1 PAPGELLETATLERI
16 NHAAGIDYIV
26 SFLKSNLDTKL
37 VYQKRKLLGDFE
49 SIVRQ
54 PSESIRGYL
63 NRYERTESQLSAVN
77 IFPDKMYDSEAK
89 GYRLLERARLSPD
102 AQRLVLIGAGY
113 QINRKLMSF
122 PEHKPPPVLHGRDG
136 QPTQRYNHGGKGGK
150 PQQTTTFP
158 NGAAPSKSYGK
169 GGKKGRF
176 SPHRHN
182 AYITE
187 ADDQDQ
193 IDDQPNDEPDFDP
206 ELEVE
211 ECVGDEPTY
220 DDHEGDE
227 TAPADL
233 AEVADVLTLTAQRNK
248 SIEERKKSSHCSAC
262 GVLGHWSGDSV
273 CTKSSKG
280 GKGSKGTRAKPDSR
294 SKGHRDQDA
303 QPKKVLFT
311 VNVPD
316 NHDDNPVNHSTNE
329 TIPYY
334 TFMTNYAVNVVFDT
348 FISQESFS
356 GLMILDTACQ
366 RTCCGPQWLKSHEKL
381 LHSKNLQSHV
391 TPNSELFQ
399 FGRGAPIKSTSRV
412 YLPSIIGDVECLIGA
427 AIVNTQIPLLASNN
441 FLEHMQAVLD
451 FSKGIVILKTIG
463 KTVPLHRISGHL
475 AIEIANFS
483 AGADSSPTW
492 DEFAR
497 DSSWD
502 DSQPEL
508 VMIVIRLM
516 SLEWTCLRY
525 MSMMVK
531 RGLAHRVWLTLH
543 LRQEEWLRWSDK
555 QQDWLE
561 DGQGPSRKFSLPA
574 PSSAEILLTSTTS
587 YPKFRPALPVTDE
600 TDLYLDTMVADD
612 GMDFIETFRV
622 KKRLIGKVNNALH
635 AITKEYQIYQM
646 NSLYCKSRADIME
659 AFAGSAKISKMSSAY
674 GLKAVTPLD
683 FNTGVDLSTKHGQ
696 DICNSLM
703 DRYHPLFFFAEID
716 CRPWVLLQDN
726 VNFLHRAGFDPDT
739 AVPTTPPEVRM
750 DEPLLPSKRPFDALL
765 NGTMQARLVQNGQF
779 ELHNYEPEPLKKLS
793 SRTTSVNLKELHCW
807 ARLDVDSN
815 EYQQTMSSGPPW
827 SRVYF
832 RRTIDAKTGEIINQE
847 EAPQQELDIQLP
859 QAMTIITELWHLPQP
874 HECYFVGYEDG
885 TIPMEAGWDG
895 GPETTS
901 PIESSTFFDVY
912 ATKLA
917 KSENDTTTTIND
929 DSDVENMAYGESPA
943 AQLTRQ
949 QAKALEKELPVSHIM
964 TMPENNIH
972 EFVKAAVKLTA
983 GTDGIAYALYHQ
995 QKLSES
1001 RETLSSG
1008 SASSLPDAATGTR
1021 QRGSHP

>member
-1 PAPGELLETATLERI
+1 MYMPNQPSEDLTPPDVPGPPAIGRPTTSNRGPPSSFGAEAGETAESERPTEDPSIDPDTMQPTPRRQRPRRRARARGEPGAPDGDVGDRPPSLPEDALPHDDSGQPHQDAIQQLVTALSSLNKHKDKKGNQSGTASWDSRQGPAPGVRYRSGMPPQPPKWSYRPDDLRSFARWQRKVEVWTMQVYNYLSKREAALLLYTSLTGEAEELLETATLERI
-16 NHAAGIDYIV
+16 NHADGIDYIV

-77 IFPDKMYDSEAK
+77 IFPDKMYDSEVK

-113 QINRKLMSF
+113 QINSKAISESMLMSF

-136 QPTQRYNHGGKGGK
+136 QPIQRYNHGGKGGK

-169 GGKKGRF
+169 GGKKGKF
-176 SPHRHN
+176 SPHRHT

-206 ELEVE
+206 ELEDIPEHEPDHDDQTDQFE

-220 DDHEGDE
+220 DDHEGDD
-227 TAPADL
+227 TAPADI
-233 AEVADVLTLTAQRNK
+233 AEVADVLTLTAQRLKATTLGRKFSGNK

-262 GVLGHWSGDSV
+262 GVLGHWSGDPV

-316 NHDDNPVNHSTNE
+316 NHDDNPVNHSTSE

-366 RTCCGPQWLKSHEKL
+366 RTCCGPQWLKSHEQL
-381 LHSKNLQSHV
+381 LHSKNLQTHV

-399 FGRGAPIKSTSRV
+399 FGRGAPVKSTSRV

-427 AIVNTQIPLLASNN
+427 AIVNTQVPLLASNN
-441 FLEHMQAVLD
+441 FLEHMRAVLD

-508 VMIVIRLM
+508 VLLSTSQTTAVQRPEDQTEPQTCPNAAPTCASMGCG
-516 SLEWTCLRY
+516 LEDDRHQAHVAGVDVPPLHVHDGQARPCTSSVADPSPPPGGMDRPTQGRWQGTDPQQPHVCPPGWKRYGNKYGRFASCQRCNLR
-525 MSMMVK
+525 
-531 RGLAHRVWLTLH
+531 
-543 LRQEEWLRWSDK
+543 LRWSDK

-587 YPKFRPALPVTDE
+587 YPKFRPGARALQTPKSLPAPSTSSSSRQPRPTRAPALPVTDE

-612 GMDFIETFRV
+612 GMDFIETF
-622 KKRLIGKVNNALH
+622 
-635 AITKEYQIYQM
+635 
-646 NSLYCKSRADIME
+646 S
-659 AFAGSAKISKMSSAY
+659 
-674 GLKAVTPLD
+674 
-683 FNTGVDLSTKHGQ
+683 
-696 DICNSLM
+696 
-703 DRYHPLFFFAEID
+703 
-716 CRPWVLLQDN
+716 
-726 VNFLHRAGFDPDT
+726 
-739 AVPTTPPEVRM
+739 
-750 DEPLLPSKRPFDALL
+750 DE
-765 NGTMQARLVQNGQF
+765 
-779 ELHNYEPEPLKKLS
+779 
-793 SRTTSVNLKELHCW
+793 
-807 ARLDVDSN
+807 
-815 EYQQTMSSGPPW
+815 
-827 SRVYF
+827 
-832 RRTIDAKTGEIINQE
+832 
-847 EAPQQELDIQLP
+847 
-859 QAMTIITELWHLPQP
+859 
-874 HECYFVGYEDG
+874 
-885 TIPMEAGWDG
+885 GW
-895 GPETTS
+895 
-901 PIESSTFFDVY
+901 
-912 ATKLA
+912 
-917 KSENDTTTTIND
+917 
-929 DSDVENMAYGESPA
+929 
-943 AQLTRQ
+943 
-949 QAKALEKELPVSHIM
+949 ELP
-964 TMPENNIH
+964 
-972 EFVKAAVKLTA
+972 A
-983 GTDGIAYALYHQ
+983 
-995 QKLSES
+995 
-1001 RETLSSG
+1001 
-1008 SASSLPDAATGTR
+1008 DA
-1021 QRGSHP
+1021 Q